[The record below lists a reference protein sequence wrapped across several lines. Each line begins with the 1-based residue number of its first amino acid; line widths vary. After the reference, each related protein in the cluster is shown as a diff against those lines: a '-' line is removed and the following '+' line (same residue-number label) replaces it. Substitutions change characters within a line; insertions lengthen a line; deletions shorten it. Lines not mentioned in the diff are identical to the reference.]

1 MRAKCEV
8 TAAGELCTQQCQWSG
23 PVMTVPPHP
32 TRILCCVHLIWWCMR
47 SKNTQF
53 MRGSSHP
60 ILICCSMINYSGS
73 MRALKHLG
81 SYSLKRK
88 SSSPVVKNLPAR
100 GHRFDPW
107 SWKIPHA
114 VEQQSLCAKTT
125 EPVLLELVL
134 PNEKP
139 RHSKE
144 EWPLLSQ
151 LEKAHVQQWRPSTA
165 VNK

>member
-1 MRAKCEV
+1 M
-8 TAAGELCTQQCQWSG
+8 
-23 PVMTVPPHP
+23 
-32 TRILCCVHLIWWCMR
+32 
-47 SKNTQF
+47 
-53 MRGSSHP
+53 
-60 ILICCSMINYSGS
+60 
-73 MRALKHLG
+73 
-81 SYSLKRK
+81 
-88 SSSPVVKNLPAR
+88 VKNLPAR

-107 SWKIPHA
+107 SRKIPHA

-151 LEKAHVQQWRPSTA
+151 LEKAHVQQ
-165 VNK
+165 